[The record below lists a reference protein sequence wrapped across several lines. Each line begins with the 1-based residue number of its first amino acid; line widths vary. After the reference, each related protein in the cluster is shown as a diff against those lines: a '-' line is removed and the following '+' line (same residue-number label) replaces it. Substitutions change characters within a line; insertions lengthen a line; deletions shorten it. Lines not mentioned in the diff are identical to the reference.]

1 MYRVMDIFKKKKT
14 ELTKPV
20 SKMSAAISEWTKL
33 YENNLRNVDTAKG
46 LNLAA
51 AISSEL
57 ARLATIE
64 MKSEIFGSERADYL
78 NAQYQKVIDGARVFL
93 EYACAKGGVI
103 LKPYIYKGKIGVGV
117 VQADGFL
124 VTSYTPEGEING
136 AVFYDVIHKNSKWYT
151 RLEEHIIKADAYYIK
166 NTAYESKSPD
176 ETGKEIPLSL
186 VSEWED
192 IQPLSRIENL
202 DKPLF
207 AYLKMPAA
215 NTIDVNSPLGVSVF
229 SRATDLIYDAYEQ
242 YSDLL
247 WEFESGKRA
256 LFLDE
261 CAIRRDDEGGAMLPQ
276 KRLYRMLSTGNDEL
290 FEDWSP
296 QIREESIISGL
307 NRILRSIEF
316 NCGLAYGTLSDTDY
330 TDKTAE
336 EIRASKQRSYS
347 TICDIQK
354 ALKKSLI
361 TLIEAMDIYCD
372 IYSLAPC
379 GEYMVSFDFDDSI
392 ICDRNKEFDEKMM
405 LLDKGVIAPWEMRS
419 WYFDE
424 SEKAAREQI
433 GEINEIQQRNN
444 LAQN

>member
-1 MYRVMDIFKKKKT
+1 MYKVMDFFRKKKT
-14 ELTKPV
+14 EATKPV
-20 SKMSAAISEWTKL
+20 SKMSAAIAEWTKL
-33 YENNLRNVDTAKG
+33 YENKPAADGTSTG

-51 AISSEL
+51 AICSEL
-57 ARLATIE
+57 ARLVTIE

-78 NAQYQKVIDGARVFL
+78 NAQYQRVIDEARVFL
-93 EYACAKGGVI
+93 ENACAKGGVI
-103 LKPYIYKGKIGVGV
+103 LKPYIFNGKIGVGV
-117 VQADGFL
+117 VQADGFS

-136 AVFYDVIHKNSKWYT
+136 AVFYDVIYKNSKWYT
-151 RLEEHIIKADAYYIK
+151 RLEEHSIKNDAYYIK
-166 NTAYESKSPD
+166 NTAYESISPD
-176 ETGKEIPLSL
+176 VRGKEIPLSV

-192 IQPLSRIENL
+192 IQPVCRIENL

-215 NTIDVNSPLGVSVF
+215 NTIDLNSPLGVSVF
-229 SRATDLIYDAYEQ
+229 SRATDLIYDANEQ
-242 YSDLL
+242 YSNLL
-247 WEFESGKRA
+247 WEFESSKRA

-261 CAIRRDDEGGAMLPQ
+261 CAVRRDDEGRAILPQ

-296 QIREESIISGL
+296 QIREQSILSGL
-307 NRILRSIEF
+307 NKILRSIEF
-316 NCGLAYGTLSDTDY
+316 NCGLAYGTLSDLDY

-336 EIRASKQRSYS
+336 EIRASKQRSYA
-347 TICDIQK
+347 TVCDIQK

-372 IYSLAPC
+372 IYSLAPQ
-379 GEYMVSFDFDDSI
+379 GEYMTSFDFDDSI

-405 LLDKGVIAPWEMRS
+405 LLDKGVLAPWEMRA
-419 WYFDE
+419 WYFNE
-424 SEKAAREQI
+424 SDTAAKKQI

-444 LAQN
+444 MAQN

>member
-1 MYRVMDIFKKKKT
+1 MDIFKRKKT
-14 ELTKPV
+14 ELEKPV

-33 YENNLRNVDTAKG
+33 YENNPQNANGAKG

-51 AISSEL
+51 AICSEL

-64 MKSEIFGSERADYL
+64 MKSEIFGSKRADYL
-78 NAQYQKVIDGARVFL
+78 NSQYQKVIDGARVFL

-103 LKPYIYKGKIGVGV
+103 LKPYIYNGKIGVGI

-124 VTSYTPEGEING
+124 VTSYTSEGEING

-151 RLEEHIIKADAYYIK
+151 RLEEHSIKNDAYYIK

-176 ETGKEIPLSL
+176 DAGREIPLSV

-192 IQPLSRIENL
+192 IQPVCRIENL

-207 AYLKMPAA
+207 AYLKMPNA

-229 SRATDLIYDAYEQ
+229 SRATDLIYNAYEQ

-256 LFLDE
+256 LFIDE
-261 CAIRRDDEGGAMLPQ
+261 CAVRRDDEGRAMLPQ

-296 QIREESIISGL
+296 QIREQSIIAGL
-307 NRILRSIEF
+307 NRILRSVEF
-316 NCGLAYGTLSDTDY
+316 NCGLAYGTLSDPDY

-336 EIRASKQRSYS
+336 EIKASKQRSYA
-347 TICDIQK
+347 TVCDIQK
-354 ALKKSLI
+354 ALQKALI

-372 IYSLAPC
+372 IYSLAPQ

-392 ICDRNKEFDEKMM
+392 ICDRNKEFDEKIM
-405 LLDKGVIAPWEMRS
+405 LLEKGIIAPWEMRA
-419 WYFDE
+419 WYFNE
-424 SEKAAREQI
+424 SENTAREQI